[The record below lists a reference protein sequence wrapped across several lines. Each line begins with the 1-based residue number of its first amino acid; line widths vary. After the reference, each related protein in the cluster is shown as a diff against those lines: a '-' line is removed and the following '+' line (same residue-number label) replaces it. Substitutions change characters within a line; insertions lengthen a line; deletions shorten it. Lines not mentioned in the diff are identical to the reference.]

1 MRRATSLLALCLLF
15 AAGASTLLA
24 QDAWVVPRA
33 PDGHPDLSGNW
44 TNATLTPF
52 ERRPGQSPVLTAEE
66 AADREAREA
75 AAMRAGAAASDPE
88 RGVLQVG
95 GNVGSYNSVFWNR
108 GDRVAVVNGEA
119 RSSLLTIP
127 SDGRIPPLTPDGE
140 RRLAEYRA
148 FVGQFGEADNPENRP
163 NVERCILSR
172 SLAGPPM
179 TPNQVYN
186 NNYTIV
192 QTADHVVIMAEMIND
207 ARIIPLG
214 EGGTR
219 ANARVRPPTDVRV
232 WLGSSWGRWEGDT
245 LVVETTNLHPGMVF
259 HFQPPPSAELK
270 VTERFTRV
278 DEETI
283 VYQFLVEDPTTYT
296 EAWGGEIPFKRFPQ
310 DLYEYGCHEANYAL
324 EDILRGARYLERS
337 AAGR

>member
-1 MRRATSLLALCLLF
+1 MRRAASFLTFCLLF
-15 AAGASTLLA
+15 ASGASTLQA
-24 QDAWVVPRA
+24 QDAWVLPRT

-52 ERRPGQSPVLTAEE
+52 ERRRGQGPVLTPEE

-75 AAMRAGAAASDPE
+75 AAMQDGAAPSDPE
-88 RGVLQVG
+88 RAVLEAG
-95 GNVGSYNSVFWNR
+95 GNIGSYNSVFWSR

-119 RSSLLTIP
+119 RTSLLTIP
-127 SDGRIPPLTPDGE
+127 ADGRIPPLTAAGE
-140 RRLAEYRA
+140 RRMAEYRA

-163 NVERCILSR
+163 NVERCVLSR

-192 QTADHVVIMAEMIND
+192 QTADYVMIMAEMIND
-207 ARIIPLG
+207 VRIIPLG
-214 EGGTR
+214 ESR
-219 ANARVRPPTDVRV
+219 KPSPNVRL
-232 WLGSSWGRWEGDT
+232 WMGSSWGRWEGDT

-259 HFQPPPSAELK
+259 HFQPPPSAELV

-283 VYQFLVEDPTTYT
+283 LYQFLVEDPTTYS
-296 EAWGGEIPFKRFPQ
+296 EPWGGDIPFKRFPQ
-310 DLYEYGCHEANYAL
+310 NLYEYGCHEANYAL
-324 EDILRGARYLERS
+324 ENILRGARYQESS

>member
-1 MRRATSLLALCLLF
+1 
-15 AAGASTLLA
+15 
-24 QDAWVVPRA
+24 VVPRT

-52 ERRPGQSPVLTAEE
+52 ERRRGQGPVLTPEE

-75 AAMRAGAAASDPE
+75 AAMRDGASPSDPD
-88 RGVLQVG
+88 RGVLDAG
-95 GNVGSYNSVFWNR
+95 GNIGSYNSVFWSR
-108 GDRVAVVNGEA
+108 GERVAVVNGEA

-127 SDGRIPPLTPDGE
+127 ADGRIPALTAAGE

-207 ARIIPLG
+207 VRVIPLG
-214 EGGTR
+214 ER
-219 ANARVRPPTDVRV
+219 RRPPADVRL
-232 WLGSSWGRWEGDT
+232 WMGSSWGRWEGDT

-259 HFQPPPSAELK
+259 HFQPPPSADLA

-283 VYQFLVEDPTTYT
+283 LYQFLVEDPTTYS
-296 EAWGGEIPFKRFPQ
+296 EPWGGEIPFKRFDQ
-310 DLYEYGCHEANYAL
+310 NLYEYGCHEANYAL
-324 EDILRGARYLERS
+324 EDILRGARYQERS
-337 AAGR
+337 APER